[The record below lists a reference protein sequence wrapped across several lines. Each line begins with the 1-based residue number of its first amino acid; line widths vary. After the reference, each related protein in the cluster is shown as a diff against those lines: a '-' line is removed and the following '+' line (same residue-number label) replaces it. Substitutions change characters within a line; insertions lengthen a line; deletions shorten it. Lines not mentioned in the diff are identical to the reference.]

1 MTTAG
6 NLVFAA
12 SNAGDFEA
20 FSADKGEKLWSVKL
34 VPGFANPVTY
44 MLDGKQYVSV
54 LAGRA
59 GKGRLYT
66 FALDANVP
74 VPPPPA
80 ADALRHRQ
88 PAKPARG
95 SGGCCQRLLVR
106 KVPTVATA
114 NTSAS

>member
-12 SNAGDFEA
+12 SNDGEFEA
-20 FSADKGEKLWSVKL
+20 FSADKGEKLWGVKL
-34 VPGFANPVTY
+34 AQGFANPVTY

-66 FALDANVP
+66 FALDANLP
-74 VPPPPA
+74 IPPPPA
-80 ADALRHRQ
+80 
-88 PAKPARG
+88 PAAPAAASTERP
-95 SGGCCQRLLVR
+95 QA
-106 KVPTVATA
+106 PTTT
-114 NTSAS
+114 NQ